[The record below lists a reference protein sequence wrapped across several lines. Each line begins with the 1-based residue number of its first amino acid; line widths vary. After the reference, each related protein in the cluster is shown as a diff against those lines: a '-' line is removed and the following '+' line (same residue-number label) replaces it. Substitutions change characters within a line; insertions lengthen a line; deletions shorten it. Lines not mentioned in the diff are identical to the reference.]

1 MQQFGRY
8 LLLSVLW
15 CGVAVYLCY
24 AASLAR
30 TAREAA
36 VVTSLEVIVADSS
49 AHGSL
54 VRSDEVRQWLA
65 KRGLKTVGECRDSV
79 RLTAIEQLILRN
91 GFVGSAE
98 AGIGGD
104 GVLRLVVTQ
113 RQPLVRLRLDGMD
126 RYVTREGY
134 LFTPPRRSARYVPV
148 VSGSYRPPV
157 PARYEGLVC
166 DHIDHELWKI
176 DTTIHFLERSKLPHH
191 AAERTTNRKLR
202 EVRRMRVSRRWW
214 KLESKETFE
223 ERILAK
229 REEKAMLRR
238 KYRYDLR
245 CIAAEIDR
253 IDLRQEQL
261 RKEQKKL
268 GKKYED
274 FVKLLTFVE
283 QLEADDFWGS
293 EVVEII
299 AQTAPSGALEV
310 QLVPRSGR
318 FTIAFGRIER
328 VEEKLAKLERFYHD
342 GLSVVGWE
350 RYRVLDVRFSNQVV
364 CR

>member
-1 MQQFGRY
+1 MWRY
-8 LLLSVLW
+8 LLLGVLW
-15 CGVAVYLCY
+15 CGVVVYLCY

-30 TAREAA
+30 TAHESAA
-36 VVTSLEVIVADSS
+36 VTSLEVVLADSS

-54 VRSDEVRQWLA
+54 VRSDDVRQWLA
-65 KRGLKTVGECRDSV
+65 KRGLKTVGEHRDSV

-98 AGIGGD
+98 AGIGGE
-104 GVLRLVVTQ
+104 GVLRIVVTQ
-113 RQPLVRLRLDGMD
+113 REPIVRLRLDGMD
-126 RYVTREGY
+126 RYATSSGY

-157 PARYEGLVC
+157 PTRYEGLVR

-176 DTTIHFLERSKLPHH
+176 DTTIRFLERSKLPHH
-191 AAERTTNRKLR
+191 AAERKTNHNLR

-214 KLESKETFE
+214 PFKSEEAFE
-223 ERILAK
+223 EEVLALRK
-229 REEKAMLRR
+229 EKAQLRR
-238 KYRYDLR
+238 KYRYQLR

-253 IDLRQEQL
+253 IELRQEQL
-261 RKEQKKL
+261 RESQKKL
-268 GKKYED
+268 EKKYED
-274 FVKLLTFVE
+274 FMKLLTFVE
-283 QLEADDFWGS
+283 QLEKDDFWGS

-299 AQTAPSGALEV
+299 AQTAPSGALEL

-328 VEEKLAKLERFYHD
+328 VEEKFAKLERFYRD